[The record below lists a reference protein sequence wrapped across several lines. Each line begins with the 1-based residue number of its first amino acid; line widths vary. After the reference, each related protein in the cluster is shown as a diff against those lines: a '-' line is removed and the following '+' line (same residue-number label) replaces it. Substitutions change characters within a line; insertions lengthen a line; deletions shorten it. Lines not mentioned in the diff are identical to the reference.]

1 MNCARK
7 GGCTSTTA
15 WYIIVQLL
23 KPQRSR
29 DPLCN
34 CLNPVSN
41 RTETAVWFRNQI
53 AIMSTMS
60 KKLRNACR
68 NCSLNH
74 ESAFKPK
81 SYQLPTTA
89 MSYNQSLSSLPPSAS
104 LADLNLFGA
113 LVSHHTSFMVPCS
126 LNDPSRLTL
135 LPCTEEV
142 SRDGKKCCPKS
153 ELHNYD
159 QCLNLPGG
167 YESGDQTRFHSI
179 FFCHKQHLSF
189 LVRGRRGSWLGK
201 DVEGTKRDAEIDS
214 AQIMTDQKGSLNR
227 LRICFP
233 TISQPFPN
241 HFPTISQSIPK
252 RRELSVLLWSLH

>member
-1 MNCARK
+1 M
-7 GGCTSTTA
+7 
-15 WYIIVQLL
+15 
-23 KPQRSR
+23 
-29 DPLCN
+29 CN

-135 LPCTEEV
+135 LPCTEEPP
-142 SRDGKKCCPKS
+142 R
-153 ELHNYD
+153 
-159 QCLNLPGG
+159 
-167 YESGDQTRFHSI
+167 
-179 FFCHKQHLSF
+179 
-189 LVRGRRGSWLGK
+189 
-201 DVEGTKRDAEIDS
+201 
-214 AQIMTDQKGSLNR
+214 R
-227 LRICFP
+227 LRIWRPNKISQHLLLSQAAPFFSGSRAPGVLARQRCGRHKKRCGDRLSTNHDGPKRKFESFENMFPNHFP